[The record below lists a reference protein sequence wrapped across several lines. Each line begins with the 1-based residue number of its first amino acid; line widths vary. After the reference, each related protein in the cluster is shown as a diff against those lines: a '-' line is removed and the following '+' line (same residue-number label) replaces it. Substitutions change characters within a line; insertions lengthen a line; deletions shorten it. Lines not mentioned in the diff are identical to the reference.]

1 MAIPNFE
8 ERHNEFDESR
18 RECELAKSA
27 AWDQYVT
34 ETNRIA
40 SEEHSISK
48 RIFQEFLS
56 EEMKFYADVNA
67 MFSSRMS
74 SLEKRSTDYPL
85 SPCLTCDLT
94 EHCSQ
99 RVNQRIAYPIEI
111 SVSLM
116 EPFLREEGLFRITPS
131 HGKQKRFLSELDLQL
146 IDKSSTLDKLNYDV
160 HVPAAALKQYL
171 RELPN
176 CLLTNDLLPQWNE
189 ISSLTF
195 VLGHAK
201 RVDRF
206 FSLRSF

>member
-1 MAIPNFE
+1 MPTPNFD
-8 ERHNEFDESR
+8 ERYNEFDELR
-18 RECELAKSA
+18 RECDLAKSV

-48 RIFQEFLS
+48 GIFQEFLS
-56 EEMKFYADVNA
+56 EEMKFYADVNG
-67 MFSSRMS
+67 MFTSLVS
-74 SLEKRSTDYPL
+74 SLEKKSNDYPW
-85 SPCLTCDLT
+85 SPCLPCDLT

-99 RVNQRIAYPIEI
+99 RVHQRIAYPIETSI
-111 SVSLM
+111 RLM
-116 EPFLREEGLFRITPS
+116 RPFLAEEGLFRMTPS

-146 IDKSSTLDKLNYDV
+146 IDKSSTLEKLNYDV

-189 ISSLTF
+189 ISSLTL
-195 VLGHAK
+195 VVQHAK
-201 RVDRF
+201 QVDRF
-206 FSLRSF
+206 FFLRLF